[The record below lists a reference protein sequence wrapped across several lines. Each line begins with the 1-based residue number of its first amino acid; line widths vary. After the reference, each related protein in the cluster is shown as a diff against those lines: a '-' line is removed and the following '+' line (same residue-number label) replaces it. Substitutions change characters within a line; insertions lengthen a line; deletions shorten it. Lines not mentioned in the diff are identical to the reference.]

1 MTAKLLLPQTFW
13 FRFALPCRKFEGMP
27 RLNGDGGLLALPE
40 ATALPD
46 LHQLDGQ
53 PSWAQ
58 VRVGWNSR
66 GLGISVVADGVSPVQ
81 LEKNRPRGLR
91 LAQFWVDTRDTRNVS
106 RATRFCHRFVAS
118 LVRGQIPSGTDRA
131 GRAEAHRAS
140 NLGCTALSR
149 RRHASAG
156 PRLSQTGW
164 LLELFLPAEALNGFD
179 PETNCRLGFAV
190 QVADH
195 VREDQ
200 FLGVG
205 REFPVGDNPSLW
217 STLEL
222 RDEAGRDPVIA
233 ARPTKKGK

>member
-1 MTAKLLLPQTFW
+1 MATAKLLLPQTFW
-13 FRFALPCRKFEGMP
+13 FRFALACRKFEGMP
-27 RLNGDGGLLALPE
+27 RMNGDGGLLALPE

-66 GLGISVVADGVSPVQ
+66 GLGISVIAEGVSPIQ
-81 LEKNRPRGLR
+81 FDKNRPEGFA

-118 LVRGQIPSGTDRA
+118 LVPA
-131 GRAEAHRAS
+131 K
-140 NLGCTALSR
+140 SR
-149 RRHASAG
+149 REVTVKFEQKPIARAISDAPLCRADVLSASAQI
-156 PRLSQTGW
+156 SQTGW
-164 LLELFLPAEALNGFD
+164 LLEVFLPAEALHGYD
-179 PETNCRLGFAV
+179 PETSCRLGFAV
-190 QVADH
+190 QVADY

-205 REFPVGDNPSLW
+205 REFPVGENPSLW

-222 RDEAGRDPVIA
+222 RDEAGRDAVIT
-233 ARPTKKGK
+233 ARPKKKGK